1 VGVVQPEA
9 PQPTTP
15 PPVVEVLS
23 DGSQRVEITTTV
35 QEADEY
41 DIQIQGSDRKY
52 PAIVLRRK
60 HRGVGATI
68 KTISRNG
75 QHSDLYADYTEAVDG
90 YKARRQQRLDN
101 TQNHGEEPTT
111 RGDSESG
118 IIATPESWLTQTVQ
132 SVVNGRDNSK
142 GNPDRS

>member
-1 VGVVQPEA
+1 L
-9 PQPTTP
+9 TTLP
-15 PPVVEVLS
+15 SVVEVLS

-35 QEADEY
+35 PEAEEY

-68 KTISRNG
+68 KTISKHG
-75 QHSDLYADYTEAVDG
+75 QHSDLYTDYADAIQEYVV
-90 YKARRQQRLDN
+90 RRQQRIDN
-101 TQNHGEEPTT
+101 SKDNGEKPTT
-111 RGDSESG
+111 RDASEGG